1 MEGYGGKFIYWVS
14 VEVKSLGIVG
24 GGGDGDKISKG
35 YMLYHAVLNFWMQIL
50 TPKKIYMPGT

>member
-14 VEVKSLGIVG
+14 VEVKSLGIV

-50 TPKKIYMPGT
+50 KKTKYMPGT